1 MLVTLTGAFR
11 NAGDYLIGHRAR
23 ALLREFV
30 DPEVINQNRLA
41 IDEQSYKNFDAA
53 SALILC
59 GGPAYQPQIFP
70 KIYPLDMDRVKT
82 KIVPM
87 GLGWKGN
94 LAQAPED
101 FKFPEPA
108 AKFIHEV
115 HSDIRLSSV
124 RDHVTLGILNGMG
137 IKNVSMTGCPAWYDM
152 DFVDHDFVFNASPK
166 RIVFSLPA
174 KPQPETF
181 GVLAWLAR
189 EFPKA
194 DRYLALHHGWRPSK
208 TEKGNALRNWHLQV
222 SAFSALRG
230 FKTVS
235 IADGLDKMLELY
247 GAADLHVGY
256 RVHAHLL
263 TLSQRRASILIAED
277 SRGVGQVSSL
287 GGEPLLAGGGV
298 EKINDAI
305 AAHFDTQGA
314 GVTKSVQVMQQ
325 TFPVMKEFLAT
336 I

>member
-1 MLVTLTGAFR
+1 MLVTISGAFR
-11 NAGDYLIGHRAR
+11 NSGDYLIGHRAR

-30 DPEVINQNRLA
+30 DAEVLDQNRLA
-41 IDEQSYKNFDAA
+41 IDAESYKNFDAA
-53 SALILC
+53 RALILC
-59 GGPAYQPQIFP
+59 GGPAYQPLIFP
-70 KIYPLDMDRVKT
+70 KIYPLDMKRIET

-94 LAQAPED
+94 LSQTPED

-108 AKFIHEV
+108 EKFIREV
-115 HSDIRLSSV
+115 HDNIKLSSV
-124 RDHVTLGILNGMG
+124 RDHVTLSILNGMG
-137 IKNVSMTGCPAWYDM
+137 LKNVSMTGCPAWYDLEFISK
-152 DFVDHDFVFNASPK
+152 DFTYRANPK

-181 GVLAWLAR
+181 GTLAWLSDR
-189 EFPKA
+189 FPNAEK
-194 DRYLALHHGWRPSK
+194 YLALHHGWRPSK
-208 TEKGNALRNWHLQV
+208 SEKGNAMRNWHFQV
-222 SAFSALRG
+222 AAFGAIRG

-247 GAADLHVGY
+247 GGADLHVGF

-263 TLSQRRASILIAED
+263 MLSQRRASILIAED
-277 SRGVGQVSSL
+277 SRGVGQIASL

-298 EKINDAI
+298 EKITDAI
-305 AAHFDTQGA
+305 SAHFDTSGA

-325 TFPVMKEFLAT
+325 TFPVMKDFLAT